1 MRITCAMRRTAW
13 LGLSLLL
20 IQPAGAAATPESRYE
35 DALAAVLADVG
46 NPDKSFDFVQAAIDV
61 GDLRGAAGALE
72 RILLI
77 DPRLA
82 NIQLEL
88 GVLYLRLGNAELGR
102 YHIAQALR
110 APNVPTLVR
119 SRAERYLAAAS
130 AASKRN
136 FFHGYF
142 SLGYRYETNANAA
155 PDSPFV
161 SVTDPF
167 LGRAVTAQLSPT
179 ALERDDSSM
188 QGSLVLSHAYAFSA
202 ASSWDSDLIVS
213 GLLYDEMSEL
223 GQLSGRLET
232 GPTFAVAGTLESQ
245 WQLRPFVTAGQYQLD
260 GEDFIS
266 AYGGGLELRK
276 TSRSRAVTSLRLQYT
291 DQEFD
296 DLYDNGIPVR
306 VVSDRSG
313 DYYSGDLAQV
323 WQLGRAQFGL
333 LLTGE
338 TADTK
343 AQYQSFDRYGGGMN
357 LRVFVGGAQYRA
369 PWSFFL
375 TGLWRDASYQ
385 EPDPMIDP
393 DRDRKDTR
401 VDFAAGIDVPVSRA
415 FSITLTGTY
424 TKNDSNLPNFDF
436 DNSAGS
442 IAFVG
447 RF

>member
-1 MRITCAMRRTAW
+1 MRIACVMRRAAP
-13 LGLSLLL
+13 LGLLLL
-20 IQPAGAAATPESRYE
+20 LSYQPGAAATPERRYE
-35 DALAAVLADVG
+35 EALAAVLADVG
-46 NPDKSFDFVQAAIDV
+46 NPDKSFELVQAAIDI
-61 GDLRGAAGALE
+61 GDLRGATAALE

-88 GVLYLRLGNAELGR
+88 GILYLRLGNAELGR

-110 APNVPTLVR
+110 APNVPTVVR
-119 SRAERYLAAAS
+119 SRAERYLAAAG

-136 FFHGYF
+136 FFQGYF

-167 LGRAVTAQLSPT
+167 LGRAVTAELSPD

-188 QGSLVLSHAYAFSA
+188 QASVVLSHSYAFSA
-202 ASSWDSDLIVS
+202 ASSWQSDFILN

-223 GQLSGRLET
+223 GQISGRLET
-232 GPTFAVAGTLESQ
+232 GPMFAVAGSLESPV
-245 WQLRPFVTAGQYQLD
+245 QLRPFITAGKYQLD

-296 DLYDNGIPVR
+296 DLYENGVPVR

-313 DYYSGDLAQV
+313 DYYMGDLSHV
-323 WQLGRAQFGL
+323 WQIGRTQLGAL
-333 LLTGE
+333 VTGE
-338 TADTK
+338 K
-343 AQYQSFDRYGGGMN
+343 AEAEAKHQSYDRFGGGMN
-357 LRVFVGGAQYRA
+357 VRVFLGGAQSRA
-369 PWSFFL
+369 PWSLFL
-375 TGLWRDASYQ
+375 NGLWREASYQ
-385 EPDPMIDP
+385 EPDLMIDP
-393 DRDRKDTR
+393 DRDRKDSR
-401 VDFAAGIDVPVSRA
+401 IDLAAGIDVPVSRA

-424 TKNDSNLPNFDF
+424 TKNDSNLPNFDY

-442 IAFVG
+442 LSFVG